1 MTSALLTV
9 AGCGGVAELDSSE
22 VKTVSHA
29 RSVVSEAGATGS
41 LKPGDGDVLTDFMI
55 LCREKPLSE
64 IDGDTLRETMDE
76 LAPQLKG
83 VDRVAP
89 APGAEHR
96 LGIYQGN
103 PQHPASGLEVV

>member
-83 VDRVAP
+83 VDRKYFRKLDHLATN
-89 APGAEHR
+89 GCD
-96 LGIYQGN
+96 
-103 PQHPASGLEVV
+103 